1 MANHISEYKNKGK
14 TPDVCRTQR
23 QTSMI
28 AFRKQK
34 RKEYIDVNHR
44 QNDVVDTSDIET
56 IIVDGHKYIKEF
68 PVYAFP
74 IPVGSGH
81 RCENCIKYGCI
92 DDILIGFCYN
102 CMLYKSSPDMWNNGI
117 NNLINLEIDD
127 YKIPSYVT
135 EKHAKI
141 IYQWALQQ
149 SVNDEYPGLEVCP
162 GLEVPE
168 NPTPT
173 WQPQPIIQ
181 SPLWQPTPTPTAQSL
196 WQPTPPTQA
205 PTQAPLWQ
213 STPTTQAPVWLPTT
227 QAQPPAQPQPPTQTT
242 QSPPKPIIKDW
253 SFMYI

>member
-1 MANHISEYKNKGK
+1 MANHLSEYKNKGK

-81 RCENCIKYGCI
+81 RCENCVEYGCI

-102 CMLYKSSPDMWNNGI
+102 CMLYKSSPDMWNNG
-117 NNLINLEIDD
+117 NNVINLEIDD

-135 EKHAKI
+135 EKHAEI

-196 WQPTPPTQA
+196 WQPTPT
-205 PTQAPLWQ
+205 TQAPLWQ

-227 QAQPPAQPQPPTQTT
+227 QAQPPAQPQPQPPTQTT